1 MASDVIQRLES
12 LLEYIDYSAIV
23 RSSKKKDYSLLRHK
37 KDKSYSRLTLDVFTD
52 AEKYEMVS
60 RCYTDVY
67 RNGFAVVYQ
76 DGEPCLK
83 FANDRYLLC
92 YSLTKQSGGR
102 MVKVSVKPGFKFG
115 DVISLDRAVEILRD
129 GFLAF
134 LEDALIVKVG
144 YNGPVEGDR
153 MTWQYI
159 QDKGSDKLKGYYVE
173 FAKMSWS
180 KLYEKAQRIG
190 EEPKPIEY

>member
-1 MASDVIQRLES
+1 
-12 LLEYIDYSAIV
+12 
-23 RSSKKKDYSLLRHK
+23 
-37 KDKSYSRLTLDVFTD
+37 
-52 AEKYEMVS
+52 
-60 RCYTDVY
+60 
-67 RNGFAVVYQ
+67 
-76 DGEPCLK
+76 
-83 FANDRYLLC
+83 
-92 YSLTKQSGGR
+92 

-144 YNGPVEGDR
+144 YNGPEEGDR